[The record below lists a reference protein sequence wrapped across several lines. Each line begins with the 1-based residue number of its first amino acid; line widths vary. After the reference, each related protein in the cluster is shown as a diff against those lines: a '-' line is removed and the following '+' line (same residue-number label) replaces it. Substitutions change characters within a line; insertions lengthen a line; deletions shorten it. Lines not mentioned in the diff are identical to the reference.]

1 MYDFLVYIGRF
12 QPIHRGHVHVI
23 REALKQ
29 TKNLIIIIGSHEKAR
44 DIRNPFTTAE
54 RYELI
59 KASLTPEEWN
69 RIFVVPQYD
78 YTYNDDRWISSIQA
92 SVNAIAFKGFVAGPI
107 KIGIVGYDKDHS
119 TYYLKKFP
127 QWSYIPIEPDPDF
140 KWMNATL
147 FRSDYFSQPYT
158 RWYSDFPENEAVG
171 DFLLKFK
178 NTLSYLKLKN
188 EFQLIKDYKE
198 SFKGPF
204 PPTFMTVD
212 AVVRQSGHLLII
224 ERGPGIGEGL
234 WALPGGFLKENLTL
248 EETVIEELYEE
259 TGLKVPR
266 PVIKGSIHARRT
278 FDDPYRS
285 NRGRSIT
292 EAFDIRLSEAY
303 ELPKVKGGDDA
314 KDAFWV
320 PFSEIEKNR
329 VKFFED
335 HFAII
340 QNVVGL

>member
-59 KASLTPEEWN
+59 KASLTPEEWS
-69 RIFVVPQYD
+69 RISVVPQYD

-92 SVNAIAFKGFVAGPI
+92 SVNAIVFAGFVAGPI

-127 QWSYIPIEPDPDF
+127 QWSYIPIEPDPDL
-140 KWMNATL
+140 KWMNATHFRKCL
-147 FRSDYFSQPYT
+147 FNDATMHWCRFA
-158 RWYSDFPENEAVG
+158 ENDLVISK
-171 DFLLKFK
+171 LQKFK
-178 NTLSYLKLKN
+178 KEDFFYKLKI
-188 EFQLIKDYKE
+188 EFRFIKEYKE

-266 PVIKGSIHARRT
+266 PVIKGSIHGRRT

-285 NRGRSIT
+285 TRGRSIT
-292 EAFDIRLSEAY
+292 EAFDIRLSESY

-340 QNVVGL
+340 QNIVGL